1 MEEFRNV
8 ETARTAPGGRDA
20 LSAMLEARSVAIVGA
35 SPREHSFGHQMMD
48 QLAVVVYDASA
59 APGCD
64 AGSLAAELAGLR
76 RRLA

>member
-1 MEEFRNV
+1 MQAV
-8 ETARTAPGGRDA
+8 PPDLGPG
-20 LSAMLEARSVAIVGA
+20 VV
-35 SPREHSFGHQMMD
+35 MD

-64 AGSLAAELAGLR
+64 AGSLAAELADLR